1 METEFNPRDVSAGKD
16 KEIDGIIRPQGL
28 EEFSGQ
34 DKIIRNLKIFVAA
47 AKMRGRLSTTS
58 FSTDLLVLERPLLHI
73 LLPMNS
79 GLT

>member
-47 AKMRGRLSTTS
+47 AKMRGDS
-58 FSTDLLVLERPLLHI
+58 
-73 LLPMNS
+73 
-79 GLT
+79 

>member
-47 AKMRGRLSTTS
+47 AKMRGETL
-58 FSTDLLVLERPLLHI
+58 DHVLFHGP
-73 LLPMNS
+73 P
-79 GLT
+79 GL